1 MWRRVDGL
9 GSTWPL
15 GSRWDAKT
23 SIAGEAS
30 KPADITCA
38 VDAADSSA
46 ERPVKAG
53 GSPLLRPIGIDHCR
67 NFTTRKSKV
76 YFWLFVAERLI
87 AVPGSLEVRLFDCC
101 AKFRD
106 ESLHLNHLIYNI
118 GISITA
124 RPANGDIGL
133 DAQAQIRTRSPLK
146 ASKTA
151 SC

>member
-23 SIAGEAS
+23 S

-67 NFTTRKSKV
+67 NS
-76 YFWLFVAERLI
+76 
-87 AVPGSLEVRLFDCC
+87 
-101 AKFRD
+101 
-106 ESLHLNHLIYNI
+106 
-118 GISITA
+118 TA
-124 RPANGDIGL
+124 H
-133 DAQAQIRTRSPLK
+133 K
-146 ASKTA
+146 K
-151 SC
+151 